1 MKTKNK
7 KIVIAISIILLI
19 LLVATISV
27 LATRAWFIST
37 RQAEGTLNFVDGIK
51 INYSNMYEETST
63 STNSALKLQTIDN
76 NKLEVNGVTSN
87 MVFKLKNPTLTPEEN
102 TVEYYV
108 RAKLTYKLYFKNAD
122 GNEIEITDATRNDFL
137 ATTSDYEKN
146 GALFTVENEFD
157 LFTSLPEIS
166 TSFVK
171 LGDWYYL
178 GTATSEV
185 NSLQDITLEKCFYN
199 NSETKSVEIFKL
211 DSNNEIK
218 IAMDDSVNTNEKMP
232 FSKLEIVLNI
242 EAVEESALVNW

>member
-7 KIVIAISIILLI
+7 KIVIAISILLLI
-19 LLVATISV
+19 LIVATISV

-51 INYSNMYEETST
+51 INYTNMYEETST

-87 MVFKLKNPTLTPEEN
+87 MVFKLKNPSLTPEEN

-122 GNEIEITDATRNDFL
+122 GNEIEITDSTRNEFL
-137 ATTSDYEKN
+137 ATTSNYEKN
-146 GALFTVENEFD
+146 GEPFTVENEFD
-157 LFTSLPEIS
+157 LFTSLPEIN

-171 LGDWYYL
+171 FGDWYYL

-199 NSETKSVEIFKL
+199 NTETKTVEIFKI
-211 DSNNEIK
+211 DANNEIK
-218 IAMDDSVNTNEKMP
+218 IAMDDSINTNEKMP